1 MKLIYVSLISVLVT
15 MNSAFAMLCD
25 EEGPSGENSAF
36 AMLCDKEG
44 PSGDFNR
51 YFFLKKETV
60 IKHLESEEPRYP
72 YGMVQ
77 PVKPLIIEGC
87 EYDLWGFMRGA
98 LGENLKNDPTIQWII
113 LRNNTIFPSAP
124 LEHWA
129 YIAQPNNIFDK
140 DNGVTFELHKKPVLQ
155 STPVCSSSYKD

>member
-25 EEGPSGENSAF
+25 KEGPSGEH
-36 AMLCDKEG
+36 
-44 PSGDFNR
+44 NR

-60 IKHLESEEPRYP
+60 IENFGSEEPRYP

-77 PVKPLIIEGC
+77 PVKPLIIEDC

-113 LRNNTIFPSAP
+113 LRNNTTSPSAA

-140 DNGVTFELHKKPVLQ
+140 DNGVTLELHKKPVSQ
-155 STPVCSSSYKD
+155 SASVSSSSYED